1 MRIFLSTGEAS
12 GELLAADLL
21 GAMRARGAVLDAEG
35 IGDVRL
41 ENAGV
46 RLWHRTRGWASLGP
60 IDALRK
66 IPRLLTIMW
75 ATTLLLVRRPPDLV
89 VLEAMLD
96 GGLAGF
102 DLARTLAKEFPALHL
117 IMVIRVDEHLS
128 AKERAAQDRDDG
140 WMPVDRFMEK
150 PLSPDVLVYEVDHI
164 VGAAH

>member
-1 MRIFLSTGEAS
+1 MAHILLVDDDADVVSRNRAALEAS
-12 GELLAADLL
+12 GNAVSTAATT
-21 GAMRARGAVLDAEG
+21 AQALDA
-35 IGDVRL
+35 IRS
-41 ENAGV
+41 
-46 RLWHRTRGWASLGP
+46 HT
-60 IDALRK
+60 
-66 IPRLLTIMW
+66 
-75 ATTLLLVRRPPDLV
+75 PDLV

-117 IMVIRVDEHLS
+117 IMVSRVDEHLS